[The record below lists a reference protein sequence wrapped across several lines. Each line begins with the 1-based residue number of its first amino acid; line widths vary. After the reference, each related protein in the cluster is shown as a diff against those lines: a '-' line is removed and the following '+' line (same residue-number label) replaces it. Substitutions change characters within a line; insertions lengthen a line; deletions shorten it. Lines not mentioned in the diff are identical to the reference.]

1 VVKFIKS
8 FSILSSK
15 AKWRMVLLL
24 PIMITG
30 MMLETLSVAMVVP
43 ALGIMMNQEFLDSI
57 PLLLTILQYFNYPSH
72 QQLVILG
79 LSGLAGSF
87 LVKNI
92 FLFYQIKLQ
101 GTFVYGAQR
110 EVSRNLFQIYLNKD
124 YLFHLQVN
132 SSALIRNL
140 TTEILTYCNFFL
152 MPFLNL
158 LSEALVIF
166 SIMCL
171 ILWIEPKGTLVFF
184 LATGMLIYCFIKGS
198 NKVVGGWGRKR
209 LQAEEDK
216 IKHLQQG
223 FGGIK
228 EILLSGK
235 VEFFLKRY
243 HKPNQTS
250 GLMNKREYIFSYVPK
265 LGVEVISVLGLVAM
279 CIYLV
284 LEGKSHLEVT
294 QMLGLLATAGFRLIP
309 SFSRVL
315 NNLQSIRFGWAS
327 VATLVQEFKN
337 NGNEENVRSVNPTIV
352 SEQKA
357 VTFDRQM
364 ELKDVTFFYNDAVPL
379 ILDNLNLT
387 IKKGETIGIV
397 GPSGSGKS
405 TLVNLLLG
413 LLSPRRG
420 EILLDGEKLEKHNL
434 SSWQSMIGYVPQDIY
449 VLDDT
454 IRRNIAFGVDD
465 DLIDDDRVHEV
476 LRASQLDDLCQ
487 NSGEGL
493 CFILGERGTKL
504 SGGQKQRLGIARA
517 LYHNPSVIIFD
528 EATSG
533 LDKVTRSEILK
544 TILDVGAGKTIIIV
558 SHDEQVLGICDS
570 LFNLK
575 D

>member
-1 VVKFIKS
+1 MHKI
-8 FSILSSK
+8 FSAFVILSTK
-15 AKWRMVLLL
+15 ARWRLLLLLPVLLL
-24 PIMITG
+24 GMI
-30 MMLETLSVAMVVP
+30 LETLSVAMVLPV
-43 ALGIMMNQEFLDSI
+43 LGVLMNKEFLQSI
-57 PLLLTILQYFNYPSH
+57 SLLIPVLEYFGSPSH

-87 LVKNI
+87 LLKNI
-92 FLFYQIKLQ
+92 FLFYQIKFQ

-110 EVSRNLFQIYLNKD
+110 EVSRNLFRIYLNRE

-140 TTEILTYCNFFL
+140 TTETLTYCNFFL

-158 LSEALVIF
+158 LSEALVIL
-166 SIMCL
+166 SIMSL
-171 ILWIEPKGTLVFF
+171 ILWIEPKGALVFF
-184 LATGMLIYCFIKGS
+184 LATGMLIFAFVKFS
-198 NKVVGGWGRKR
+198 NQVVGEWGRKR

-243 HKPNQTS
+243 HKPNQSS
-250 GLMNKREYIFSYVPK
+250 GLMNKREYIFQYVPK
-265 LGVEVISVLGLVAM
+265 LGVEVISVMGLVAM

-284 LEGKSHLEVT
+284 FEGKSHLEVT
-294 QMLGLLATAGFRLIP
+294 QVLGLLATAGFRLIP

-327 VATLVQEFKN
+327 VTTLVEEFKKN
-337 NGNEENVRSVNPTIV
+337 DYEETARSIHPTTV
-352 SEQKA
+352 SEQRT
-357 VTFDRQM
+357 VTFNREI
-364 ELKDVTFFYNDAVPL
+364 ELKDITFSYTDAVPL
-379 ILDNLNLT
+379 IFDNLNLT
-387 IKKGETIGIV
+387 IKKGEKIGLT

-413 LLSPRRG
+413 LLSPSG
-420 EILLDGEKLEKHNL
+420 GKILLDGEKLAKQNL
-434 SSWQSMIGYVPQDIY
+434 YSWQSMLGYVPQDIY

-465 DLIDDDRVHEV
+465 DLIDDDRVQEV
-476 LRASQLDDLCQ
+476 LRASQLEDLFHKPE
-487 NSGEGL
+487 EGL
-493 CFILGERGTKL
+493 DFILGERGTKL

-533 LDKVTRSEILK
+533 LDQVTRSEILK
-544 TILDVGAGKTIIIV
+544 TILEVGAGKTIIII
-558 SHDEQVLGICDS
+558 SHDECVLEICDR

-575 D
+575 G

>member
-1 VVKFIKS
+1 
-8 FSILSSK
+8 
-15 AKWRMVLLL
+15 
-24 PIMITG
+24 
-30 MMLETLSVAMVVP
+30 
-43 ALGIMMNQEFLDSI
+43 
-57 PLLLTILQYFNYPSH
+57 
-72 QQLVILG
+72 
-79 LSGLAGSF
+79 
-87 LVKNI
+87 
-92 FLFYQIKLQ
+92 
-101 GTFVYGAQR
+101 
-110 EVSRNLFQIYLNKD
+110 
-124 YLFHLQVN
+124 
-132 SSALIRNL
+132 
-140 TTEILTYCNFFL
+140 
-152 MPFLNL
+152 
-158 LSEALVIF
+158 
-166 SIMCL
+166 
-171 ILWIEPKGTLVFF
+171 
-184 LATGMLIYCFIKGS
+184 MLIYSFVKVS

-250 GLMNKREYIFSYVPK
+250 GLMNKREYIFQYVPK
-265 LGVEVISVLGLVAM
+265 LGVEVISVMGLVAM

-284 LEGKSHLEVT
+284 FEGKSYLEVT
-294 QMLGLLATAGFRLIP
+294 QVLGLLATAGFRLIP

-327 VATLVQEFKN
+327 VATLVEEFKKS
-337 NGNEENVRSVNPTIV
+337 GYEETAKRVHPATV
-352 SEQKA
+352 SEQRT
-357 VTFDRQM
+357 VTFDREI
-364 ELKDVTFFYNDAVPL
+364 ELKDVTFSYTDTDPL
-379 ILDNLNLT
+379 IFDNLNLT
-387 IKKGETIGIV
+387 INKGEKIGIV

-413 LLSPRRG
+413 LLSPRKG
-420 EILLDGEKLEKHNL
+420 KILSDGEELEKQNL
-434 SSWQSMIGYVPQDIY
+434 YSWQSMLGYVPQDIY

-465 DLIDDDRVHEV
+465 DLIDDDRVEEV
-476 LRASQLDDLCQ
+476 LSASQLGDLFHK
-487 NSGEGL
+487 SGEGL
-493 CFILGERGTKL
+493 DFILGERGTKL

-533 LDKVTRSEILK
+533 LDQVTRSEILK
-544 TILDVGAGKTIIIV
+544 TILEVGSEKTIIIV
-558 SHDEQVLGICDS
+558 SHDERVLEICDR